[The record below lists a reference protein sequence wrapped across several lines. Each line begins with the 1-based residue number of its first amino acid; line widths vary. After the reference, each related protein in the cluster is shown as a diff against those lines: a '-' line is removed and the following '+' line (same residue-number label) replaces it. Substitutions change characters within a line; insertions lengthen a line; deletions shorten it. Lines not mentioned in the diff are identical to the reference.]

1 MIKMFK
7 KINEGITSIRDTHK
21 VLKQRQAEM
30 E

>member
-7 KINEGITSIRDTHK
+7 KINEGITSIRDTYK